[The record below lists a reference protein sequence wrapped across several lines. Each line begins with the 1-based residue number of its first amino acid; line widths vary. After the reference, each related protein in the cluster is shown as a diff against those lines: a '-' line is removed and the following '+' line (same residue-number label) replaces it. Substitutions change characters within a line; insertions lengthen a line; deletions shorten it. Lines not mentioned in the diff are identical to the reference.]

1 MPVREEME
9 IAATSDLAGKTLRQ
23 AALDETTGALLIAIR
38 SKTGVFV
45 PNPPLDTQVE
55 AGLVPIAA
63 GTLAQLRTLHDVPKT
78 SHSHTQ
84 AHGVV

>member
-1 MPVREEME
+1 ME

-55 AGLVPIAA
+55 AGLVLIAA
-63 GTLAQLRTLHDVPKT
+63 GTLAQLRTLHDRAENV
-78 SHSHTQ
+78 
-84 AHGVV
+84 